1 MPLANA
7 PMHFSAAVPDKGTAA
22 LAFHEQV
29 TVGIDQSNIFL
40 SIRAE

>member
-7 PMHFSAAVPDKGTAA
+7 PMHFSAAVPDTGTAA
-22 LAFHEQV
+22 LAFHVQV
-29 TVGIDQSNIFL
+29 AVGIDQSNIFL